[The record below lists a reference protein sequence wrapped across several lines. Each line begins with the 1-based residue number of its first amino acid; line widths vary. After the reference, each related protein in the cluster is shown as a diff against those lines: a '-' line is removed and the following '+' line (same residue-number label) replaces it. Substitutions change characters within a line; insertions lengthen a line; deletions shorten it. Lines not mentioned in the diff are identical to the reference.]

1 MNMATAIVTV
11 IVALVIIGATYGS
24 YRMVKT
30 GGVCAG
36 CPKKGCCHS
45 RSANPINCTIKKN

>member
-11 IVALVIIGATYGS
+11 IVALVIIGAAYGS